1 MKKIWTLVMALG
13 VLAPNAYAQNC
24 SKYYPMEEGKRM
36 EYTSYDRKD
45 KIEGIVTYT
54 VTDVATEG
62 SKTIAK
68 MNLEHKDQKGK
79 VILES
84 DYTFSCEDNV
94 VKIDFSSLMNQQM
107 MEAAG
112 GGEMEL
118 EMTGTDIELPNNL
131 TVGQELPD
139 ANVNMRMNMGAM
151 SMNMTF
157 DMVNRKVEGKE
168 SLSTPAGT
176 FDCYVITSDNKAK
189 MMMANTTHTSKM
201 WLTEGVG
208 MIRQDT
214 FNKNGKLMSKVMLT
228 KYTE

>member
-1 MKKIWTLVMALG
+1 MKKFWTLL
-13 VLAPNAYAQNC
+13 LAIGFFAPFAQAQNC
-24 SKYYPMEEGKRM
+24 SKYYPMEEGKSM

-54 VTDVATEG
+54 VSDVVNEG
-62 SKTIAK
+62 NRTIAK
-68 MNLEHKDQKGK
+68 MNLEHKDKKGD

-112 GGEMEL
+112 GGDMEM

-131 TVGQELPD
+131 SVGQTLPD

-151 SMNMTF
+151 SMNMAF
-157 DMVNRKVEGKE
+157 DMVNRKVEGQE
-168 SLSTPAGT
+168 ILTTPAGT

-189 MMMANTTHTSKM
+189 MMMANTSHTSKM
-201 WLTEGVG
+201 WLAEGVG
-208 MIRQDT
+208 MIRQDI
-214 FNKNGKLMSKVMLT
+214 FNKNNKLISKVVLT
-228 KYTE
+228 RFTE